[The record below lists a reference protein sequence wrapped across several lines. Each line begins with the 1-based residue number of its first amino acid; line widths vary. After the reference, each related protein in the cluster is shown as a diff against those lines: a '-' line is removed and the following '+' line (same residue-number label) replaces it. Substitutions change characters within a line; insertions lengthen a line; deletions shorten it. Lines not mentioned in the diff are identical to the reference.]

1 MTENPRA
8 DRLNDIADRM
18 FPNRDQ
24 PVTMTEEELAASS
37 AEIVA
42 NIRRKLN
49 DSQSS

>member
-8 DRLNDIADRM
+8 DRLNDIANRM
-18 FPNRDQ
+18 FPNPDQ
-24 PVTMTEEELAASS
+24 PVTMTEKEMAARS

-49 DSQSS
+49 DSQLS